1 MLLNILPVMA
11 YIDPGV
17 GSILLQALAGI
28 IMGVIVFFGLI
39 KSKLMG
45 LFGKK
50 AKNADGE
57 EDEQE

>member
-17 GSILLQALAGI
+17 GSILLQALAGV

-39 KSKLMG
+39 KSKLMKF
-45 LFGKK
+45 LGKK
-50 AKNADGE
+50 TKNADSE
-57 EDEQE
+57 EDE